1 MNENENILDK
11 FDDQQNLPKESKF
24 WQILPALLFIVGFGL
39 NVLHV
44 RGALLIMIGSL
55 VFASVRLS
63 VRFFRKPRKIFEWAY
78 FLGNIGLM
86 IVVCLSILGIVF
98 LNMITLAPSMVL
110 FIIGIL
116 TAGLQRS
123 DSE

>member
-1 MNENENILDK
+1 MSENENILDK
-11 FDDQQNLPKESKF
+11 FDDQQRESKESKF
-24 WQILPALLFIVGFGL
+24 WQVFPALLFIVGFGL
-39 NVLHV
+39 NLLHV
-44 RGALLIMIGSL
+44 PGAILIMSGAM

-63 VRFFRKPRKIFEWAY
+63 VRFFRKPRKLFEWAY

-86 IVVCLSILGIVF
+86 IVVCLSIFGILKLSIISLG
-98 LNMITLAPSMVL
+98 PSMIL
-110 FIIGIL
+110 FIVGIL